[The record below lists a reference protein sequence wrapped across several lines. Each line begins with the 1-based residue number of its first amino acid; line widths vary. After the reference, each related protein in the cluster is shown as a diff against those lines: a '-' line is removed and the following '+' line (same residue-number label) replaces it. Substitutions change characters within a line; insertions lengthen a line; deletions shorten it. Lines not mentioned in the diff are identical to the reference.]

1 MLNYR
6 VSIRENFA
14 HTVKRPII
22 IHSKLIVLSLS
33 WSVAM
38 AIGVES
44 HHSEFY
50 VTCTCFQFGIEG
62 AVKSYDATFTEASRN
77 LLV

>member
-1 MLNYR
+1 M
-6 VSIRENFA
+6 
-14 HTVKRPII
+14 
-22 IHSKLIVLSLS
+22 
-33 WSVAM
+33 AM